1 MIIAAPVLV
10 ERVRIPGLIGLLAG
24 GCIIGPQVLG
34 IVGDTTGVLH
44 ELGEVGLLY
53 LMFLAGLELDL
64 GVFARYRNQAIGFM
78 ALTFAA
84 PLILA
89 TIGGLLVGY
98 DVAGSILLG
107 SLFASYTLVAYP
119 MVRNMGLAGNR
130 AVAATVG
137 ATVLTDTLALVI
149 LGLHLRVDDWRRERR
164 RAHPAGRCSDC

>member
-1 MIIAAPVLV
+1 MLV

-34 IVGDTTGVLH
+34 IVSDTTGVLH

-78 ALTFAA
+78 ALTFSA
-84 PLILA
+84 PLILG

-98 DVAGSILLG
+98 SVAGSVLLG

-119 MVRNMGLAGNR
+119 IVRNMGLAAQPG
-130 AVAATVG
+130 
-137 ATVLTDTLALVI
+137 
-149 LGLHLRVDDWRRERR
+149 RR
-164 RAHPAGRCSDC
+164 RHGRRDRADRHPGAGRSWPSSPARRPATPAASS